1 MEIIKNI
8 KHNSNFVDIA
18 GKQFL
23 NLTVLNYAGY
33 LLGKN
38 NKHTN
43 LWHCEC
49 SCGQKRQIIT
59 HNLISGKAK
68 SCGCRRKRLRENN
81 PRFKGKYDISKKVW
95 YSIEK
100 GAKRRS
106 IPFSISID
114 DGWAIYLKQNKLCPY
129 TGEKLVFPTS
139 YDKHDGNLSLDRIN
153 SSKGYTKDNC
163 VTCCETCNKAKLK
176 MNIDDFK
183 NWIKRIYEKQKLE
196 NI

>member
-18 GKQFL
+18 GKQFH

-153 SSKGYTKDNC
+153 SSKGYTKDNIQW
-163 VTCCETCNKAKLK
+163 VLKWVNLAKHTLSHTQFLE
-176 MNIDDFK
+176 M
-183 NWIKRIYEKQKLE
+183 IKKIYL
-196 NI
+196 NNF